1 MKHKTRKIAAL
12 VLALALI
19 LVLAIGG
26 TWAYFT
32 YSARTTNVI
41 TTGTVQLSLTEEL
54 EDGKW
59 EALPQGDSAEQTVS
73 GYLFTGSVMP
83 GQTVAKKPVIQN
95 VGTAAFYTRAK
106 ITVTVTPADSST
118 VTELSNDVV
127 QISVLSSDWLKDDD
141 GWYYYTK
148 PLNPATGD
156 QAGEQAVLFEAVKF
170 AESMGNDYQG
180 CTVSI
185 GIQAQAVQTANN
197 DIPATGDVTDVL
209 GWPAEPQQ

>member
-12 VLALALI
+12 VLALALV
-19 LVLAIGG
+19 LGLAIGG

-54 EDGKW
+54 KDGKW
-59 EALPQGDSAEQTVS
+59 EPITQGEGPDQTVV
-73 GYLFTGSVMP
+73 GHLFTGNIMP
-83 GQTVAKKPVIQN
+83 GETVTKKPVIQN
-95 VGTAAFYTRAK
+95 VGPAPFYTRAK
-106 ITVTVTPADSST
+106 ITVTVTPAKGSN
-118 VTELSNDVV
+118 VTKLSNDVV
-127 QISVLSSDWLKDDD
+127 QISVLSSDWLKGDD

-148 PLNPATGD
+148 AVNPATGD
-156 QAGEQAVLFEAVKF
+156 QAGEQAVLFETIKF

-197 DIPATGDVTDVL
+197 DIPTGGDVTDVL
-209 GWPAEPQQ
+209 GWPAEPEQ